1 MGKNKKSIA
10 PDEQHLHL
18 ERPPGQIS
26 ASIADTHTHLHSTF
40 STYRSKYPA
49 GQYTTVFDFVRG
61 IYAGRDVDALVD
73 VWCEAPVLK
82 TQWRELADSAILEE
96 DRKGKWA
103 GTEYWF
109 VMGTHEA
116 EHYSDEVEADILE
129 AMSHPRCV
137 GWGEIGLDY
146 HYENSPRDRQQEVF
160 ARQLRHAVGLG
171 KPLTIHT
178 RESEEDTERILKEVV
193 PKDHKIHVHCY
204 TDSPEW
210 AARMLDHFPNLYIG
224 ITGVI
229 TYSSN
234 LNTANVIRNFATTP
248 SSHLRIL
255 LETDA
260 PFMVPSNVYETALK
274 GVKRLPLSHSG
285 MIPWTAEFVANIANE
300 ARQALGAEGE
310 VWDADKV
317 MRIAREN
324 ARTVYGI

>member
-1 MGKNKKSIA
+1 MGKNRKSTA
-10 PDEQHLHL
+10 PNEQHLHL
-18 ERPPGQIS
+18 ARPATHDS
-26 ASIADTHTHLHSTF
+26 ASIADTHTHLQSTF
-40 STYRSKYPA
+40 SVYRSKYP
-49 GQYTTVFDFVRG
+49 GGRYETVFDFVRG

-82 TQWRELADSAILEE
+82 AQWRPLADSAISAE
-96 DRKGKWA
+96 DRKDKWA
-103 GTEYWF
+103 GIEYC
-109 VMGTHEA
+109 HEA
-116 EHYSDEVEADILE
+116 EHYSDEVETDILE
-129 AMSHPRCV
+129 AMMHPRCV

-146 HYENSPRDRQQEVF
+146 HYDNSPRDRQQEIF
-160 ARQLRHAVGLG
+160 TRQLRHAVRLG

-178 RESEEDTERILKEVV
+178 REAEEDTERILKEIV
-193 PKDHKIHVHCY
+193 PKDHKIHMHCY

-234 LNTANVIRNFATTP
+234 LNTANVVRNLASTP

-285 MIPWTAEFVANIANE
+285 MIPWTAEFVASVANE
-300 ARQALGAEGE
+300 ARQASGAEGE
-310 VWDADKV
+310 WDADKV
-317 MRIAREN
+317 MCIAREN

>member
-1 MGKNKKSIA
+1 
-10 PDEQHLHL
+10 
-18 ERPPGQIS
+18 
-26 ASIADTHTHLHSTF
+26 
-40 STYRSKYPA
+40 
-49 GQYTTVFDFVRG
+49 
-61 IYAGRDVDALVD
+61 
-73 VWCEAPVLK
+73 
-82 TQWRELADSAILEE
+82 
-96 DRKGKWA
+96 
-103 GTEYWF
+103 
-109 VMGTHEA
+109 
-116 EHYSDEVEADILE
+116 
-129 AMSHPRCV
+129 
-137 GWGEIGLDY
+137 
-146 HYENSPRDRQQEVF
+146 
-160 ARQLRHAVGLG
+160 
-171 KPLTIHT
+171 
-178 RESEEDTERILKEVV
+178 
-193 PKDHKIHVHCY
+193 
-204 TDSPEW
+204 
-210 AARMLDHFPNLYIG
+210 MLDHFPNLYIG
-224 ITGVI
+224 ITGVFPLMLTPFLTRALTQSLSHTGVI